1 MKICIIGGGTAGWW
15 TAAYLEK
22 YTDFNIVQYESPKV
36 SILGVGE
43 STLPQIKWFFEDLGL
58 KESDWFDECQAV
70 YKFGNYKYNWMNQND
85 LLQLMFEYGGERHY
99 AYHICAEKSGELMKY
114 ICKRTEKREEH
125 LKELPSGFDLYIDC
139 TGFSRRF
146 VKDLSEMKIGK
157 HYVNKAWIT
166 SLDTGNYETSD
177 CNEYTESIAMDYGW
191 MFRVTL
197 QNRIG
202 IGYVYS
208 SQHCSDEDARAE
220 FDKHVVNPLN
230 DSKLIEWNSL
240 FLQNPWSDNVV
251 AIGSSAGF
259 IDPLDATALYN
270 LQAGIVNLVRCLKK
284 TPVVYNRLMRKI
296 FKDSAIWI
304 ECQYGL
310 SKRQD
315 SSFWKTM
322 SDRETY
328 TPLMWANHDLR
339 INPKHHIFPKD
350 IWKQIIPYYNL
361 EGSNV

>member
-1 MKICIIGGGTAGWW
+1 
-15 TAAYLEK
+15 
-22 YTDFNIVQYESPKV
+22 
-36 SILGVGE
+36 
-43 STLPQIKWFFEDLGL
+43 
-58 KESDWFDECQAV
+58 
-70 YKFGNYKYNWMNQND
+70 
-85 LLQLMFEYGGERHY
+85 
-99 AYHICAEKSGELMKY
+99 
-114 ICKRTEKREEH
+114 
-125 LKELPSGFDLYIDC
+125 
-139 TGFSRRF
+139 
-146 VKDLSEMKIGK
+146 
-157 HYVNKAWIT
+157 
-166 SLDTGNYETSD
+166 
-177 CNEYTESIAMDYGW
+177 
-191 MFRVTL
+191 L

-220 FDKHVVNPLN
+220 FDKHVVNPLY

-339 INPKHHIFPKD
+339 INPKTTCKPATHHNSPLHPKLQ
-350 IWKQIIPYYNL
+350 KQALAAGYHLQKSSLLYSWFLASRPHHL
-361 EGSNV
+361 PD